1 MSVTSESV
9 AADIKPKTIYGSD
22 TKTSHAWLWKG
33 QRTFDANG
41 GAIHKQIHKSLTDIS
56 YYILIVTGENGQSG
70 CFQLEGKL
78 VIAIYRTGIACAMFT
93 ATCALSLPAQATLGE
108 RVSSAGSDQV
118 RMHATAHGATSRIAY
133 TVHLITLPSGTVVR
147 EYVAANGIVFGV
159 AWEGPTLPNLKAA
172 LGEAFDQY
180 AAATAMR
187 RATPLAVSNDA
198 LVVFSGGHLR
208 AFAGYAYLPQ
218 ALPAGVDASVI
229 Q

>member
-1 MSVTSESV
+1 
-9 AADIKPKTIYGSD
+9 
-22 TKTSHAWLWKG
+22 
-33 QRTFDANG
+33 
-41 GAIHKQIHKSLTDIS
+41 
-56 YYILIVTGENGQSG
+56 
-70 CFQLEGKL
+70 
-78 VIAIYRTGIACAMFT
+78 
-93 ATCALSLPAQATLGE
+93 
-108 RVSSAGSDQV
+108 
-118 RMHATAHGATSRIAY
+118 MHATARGATSKIAY

-147 EYVAANGIVFGV
+147 EYVAPNGIVFGV
-159 AWEGPTLPNLKAA
+159 AWEGPTLPNLKAV

-180 AAATAMR
+180 AAATATR